1 LKLVFFVREQ
11 ASRLRLSRIIAML
24 LL

>member
-1 LKLVFFVREQ
+1 VFFLREQ
-11 ASRLRLSRIIAML
+11 ASRLRLSSIFAML